1 MKKNIILIISLIAI
15 DQIIKLLVFK
25 FLEPT
30 GSVTLIN
37 GVISLTYLEN
47 TGAAFGLWNNRWMLI
62 GINLLILFTIIKLV
76 SSKKYEFTNTV
87 KLAYSLVLAGGTTNL
102 IDRIFRGF
110 VIDYIDISE
119 LFYYPVFNFADICI
133 ILGIIIVMINILI
146 KTVEKQEQRYEGIPD
161 NSNK

>member
-1 MKKNIILIISLIAI
+1 
-15 DQIIKLLVFK
+15 
-25 FLEPT
+25 
-30 GSVTLIN
+30 
-37 GVISLTYLEN
+37 
-47 TGAAFGLWNNRWMLI
+47 MLI